1 MSTSKKQPLIA
12 LVDDDKVF
20 QFTSSR
26 MIQAESLTD
35 RIQQFFN
42 GSEAINHL
50 ISNSNNTNEL
60 PDIIFLDINM
70 PVSDGW
76 MFLDAL
82 KELYP
87 KLNKQINIYMVSSS
101 IAPDDIKR
109 AKSNPLV
116 TDYLVK
122 PLSPET
128 FQEILGI

>member
-1 MSTSKKQPLIA
+1 
-12 LVDDDKVF
+12 
-20 QFTSSR
+20 